1 MDFEDLQK
9 VWNQENNQPMYVFDQ
24 EALNRMV
31 ARRARSVSRLATI
44 NEWGMM
50 IVALVTSGLLVL
62 TGSDGAYRILAAV
75 VMLGTGAYVWW
86 QRQQRLSR
94 QETLGKA
101 VAQEIDQAVANAQYL
116 VRFAQTF
123 SYWFLLPTAGITL
136 FRMSRK
142 NPDLWQ
148 WGLIIGCFIL
158 SYALVQMELRWKHLP
173 RLKRLEELRNK
184 IMA

>member
-24 EALNRMV
+24 EAVNRMV
-31 ARRARSVSRLATI
+31 ARRARSVERLATI
-44 NEWGMM
+44 NEWGMI
-50 IVALVTSGLLVL
+50 IVAAITSCLLIL

-75 VMLGTGAYVWW
+75 VMLGTGIYVWW

-94 QETLGKA
+94 KAMLGKS
-101 VAQEIDQAVANAQYL
+101 VAEEIDQAVANAQYL

-123 SYWFLLPTAGITL
+123 VYWFLLPTAAVTL

-142 NPDLWQ
+142 DPDLWK
-148 WGLIIGCFIL
+148 WGLIIGCFVL
-158 SYALVQMELRWKHLP
+158 SYVLVQIELRWKHKP
-173 RLKRLEELRNK
+173 RLSRLQELRSK
-184 IMA
+184 IMS